1 MSEAAARAF
10 DPDTSHEAAA
20 SVNTTELEAKV
31 LVALHWFPCG
41 ATTYELA
48 EFMQASLV
56 SISPRMK
63 PLAIKGLVRDS
74 GTRVRGPSGRNQSVW
89 MKNL

>member
-1 MSEAAARAF
+1 MTEALARST
-10 DPDTSHEAAA
+10 DPGTSYEAAA
-20 SVNTTELEAKV
+20 SVNTTDLEARV

-63 PLAIKGLVRDS
+63 PLASKGLVRDS
-74 GTRVRGPSGRNQSVW
+74 GTRKRGPSGRNQTVW
-89 MKNL
+89 MKQS